1 MTKTDLA
8 ASVAVLTNHT
18 AGRGRRHRVVPAVL
32 DRLAEAGLP
41 LRQLEATTGAAA
53 EAACRQAVA
62 DGAAALVALGGD
74 GTLHAALQAVAG
86 TSVPFGVV
94 PLGTG
99 NDLAAGFGL
108 PRDPL
113 AAAGALATALRTNRS
128 RTVDLARVSGAD
140 GTQRWYGGVL
150 AAGFDAVVNERANRM
165 SWPRGDRRYDLAIL
179 AELARL
185 RPRAYRMHL
194 DGAEHEFEGVLVA
207 VGNTTSYGGGIR
219 ICPRADPTDGL
230 LDVVV
235 GAAMSRATLIRL
247 RPAAYRGRHLQHRL
261 VTAYQ
266 AREVRL
272 ECEGITTYADGE
284 RCCPLPATITAV
296 PGALRVLAT

>member
-1 MTKTDLA
+1 
-8 ASVAVLTNHT
+8 
-18 AGRGRRHRVVPAVL
+18 PAVL
-32 DRLAEAGLP
+32 DRLAGAGLP
-41 LRQLEATTGAAA
+41 LRQLEADTGATA
-53 EAACRQAVA
+53 ETACREAVA
-62 DGAAALVALGGD
+62 AGAAALVALGGD

-99 NDLAAGFGL
+99 NDIAAGFGL

-113 AAAGALATALRTNRS
+113 AAAAALATALRTQRS
-128 RTVDLARVSGAD
+128 RPVDLARVTRPG
-140 GTQRWYGGVL
+140 GTERWYGGVL
-150 AAGFDAVVNERANRM
+150 AAGFDAIVNERANRM
-165 SWPRGDRRYDLAIL
+165 RWPRGDRRYDLAIL

-185 RPRAYRMHL
+185 RPRGYRLQL
-194 DGAEHEFEGVLVA
+194 DGEAHEFEAVLVA
-207 VGNTTSYGGGIR
+207 VGNTVSYGGGIR

-235 GAAMSRATLIRL
+235 GLAMSRTMLIRL
-247 RPAAYRGRHLQHRL
+247 RPAAKRGNHLRHKL
-261 VTAYQ
+261 VRAYQ

-272 ECEGITTYADGE
+272 ACEGITAYADGE
-284 RCCPLPATITAV
+284 RCGPLPITITAV

>member
-1 MTKTDLA
+1 
-8 ASVAVLTNHT
+8 
-18 AGRGRRHRVVPAVL
+18 
-32 DRLAEAGLP
+32 
-41 LRQLEATTGAAA
+41 
-53 EAACRQAVA
+53 
-62 DGAAALVALGGD
+62 
-74 GTLHAALQAVAG
+74 
-86 TSVPFGVV
+86 
-94 PLGTG
+94 
-99 NDLAAGFGL
+99 
-108 PRDPL
+108 
-113 AAAGALATALRTNRS
+113 
-128 RTVDLARVSGAD
+128 
-140 GTQRWYGGVL
+140 
-150 AAGFDAVVNERANRM
+150 NRM

-194 DGAEHEFEGVLVA
+194 DGVEHEFEGVLVA

-235 GAAMSRATLIRL
+235 GAAMSRVTLIRL